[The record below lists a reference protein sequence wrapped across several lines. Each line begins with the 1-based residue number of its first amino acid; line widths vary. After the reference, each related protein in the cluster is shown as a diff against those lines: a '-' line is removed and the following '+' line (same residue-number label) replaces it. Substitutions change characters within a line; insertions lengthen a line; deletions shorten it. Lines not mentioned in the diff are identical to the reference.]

1 MSDIVN
7 ALKDVV
13 RRLARKEIRSQV
25 SVTRKTVTQH
35 RRDIAR
41 LKKLILLQQKKL
53 ASLESGGRV
62 SKGAESSSTP
72 SGFTLEG
79 NRYSV
84 RSVKAQRRRLKLSAE
99 EFGRLLGVTAQTVY
113 NWEQGKVRPR
123 KSQLTRLVDVRGMG
137 RREALRRLEE
147 TQAS

>member
-1 MSDIVN
+1 MSDIVS

-13 RRLARKEIRSQV
+13 RRLARKEIRNQV

-41 LKKLILLQQKKL
+41 LKKQVLLQQKKL

-62 SKGAESSSTP
+62 SKATQGSATP
-72 SGFTLEG
+72 TGLSLEG
-79 NRYSV
+79 SRYSV
-84 RSVKAQRRRLKLSAE
+84 RSVKAQRKRLKLSAE
-99 EFGRLLGVTAQTVY
+99 EFGRLLGVTAQTIY

-123 KSQLTRLVDVRGMG
+123 KSQLTQLVDIRNIG
-137 RREALRRLEE
+137 RREALRRLD
-147 TQAS
+147 TQGV